1 MASWYRVDM
10 SAFRMDF
17 VMVAALIFFAL
28 VSASPLNAWSLFGS
42 QQLTPEEKIHQLQQQ
57 QVDHPDDPVVNYNL
71 GVALY
76 RINRLQEAQS
86 NFERTL
92 AHIKSHNKLEKQA
105 LFNKANTE
113 LKLTVNMLPTH
124 WEEQKDLDQQIV
136 SEALKTIN
144 QAIQEYQKLLDL
156 EPKNIKAQI
165 NKKYTEEIKKKLEE
179 KKKQQQQQNKK
190 DKQNDKQEKSH
201 DNKQDQQKD
210 KQQDQDKQQK
220 KDQGEQK
227 QEQQK
232 EQRNEQNDQKQQ
244 QGDQQKQEQS
254 QQQNAQPEQQQAGSE
269 QAQAAQKKQPQE
281 SSEERRM
288 RALLE
293 NLQSDET
300 ERQKA
305 LVRQNITK
313 QQPPQQGQKPW

>member
-1 MASWYRVDM
+1 MI
-10 SAFRMDF
+10 
-17 VMVAALIFFAL
+17 AALIFFVL
-28 VSASPLNAWSLFGS
+28 VSASPLNAWSLFGTKP
-42 QQLTPEEKIHQLQQQ
+42 LTPEEKIQQLQKQ

-92 AHIKSHNKLEKQA
+92 AHIKSHNKLERQA

-113 LKLTVNMLPTH
+113 LKLTVNMLPPH

-156 EPKNIKAQI
+156 EPKNIKAQT
-165 NKKYTEEIKKKLEE
+165 NKKYADEIKKKLEE
-179 KKKQQQQQNKK
+179 KKKQQQQNKQ
-190 DKQNDKQEKSH
+190 DKQNDKQEKSQ
-201 DNKQDQQKD
+201 DNKQDQQKEQHNEQNNQ
-210 KQQDQDKQQK
+210 KQQQSEQ
-220 KDQGEQK
+220 QK
-227 QEQQK
+227 QEQQA
-232 EQRNEQNDQKQQ
+232 QQ
-244 QGDQQKQEQS
+244 
-254 QQQNAQPEQQQAGSE
+254 QQQNAPQEQQHAESE
-269 QAQAAQKKQPQE
+269 QAQQPQE

-305 LVRQNITK
+305 LVRQNAMN